1 MLNSPHLREGYR
13 FAILCVYRSS
23 VSKLSGKVR
32 NSLQSGYLYS
42 HVFDVLF
49 DGMNEDSLL
58 GLLNRGRVIN
68 EDVSTS

>member
-1 MLNSPHLREGYR
+1 M
-13 FAILCVYRSS
+13 
-23 VSKLSGKVR
+23 SKLSGKVR